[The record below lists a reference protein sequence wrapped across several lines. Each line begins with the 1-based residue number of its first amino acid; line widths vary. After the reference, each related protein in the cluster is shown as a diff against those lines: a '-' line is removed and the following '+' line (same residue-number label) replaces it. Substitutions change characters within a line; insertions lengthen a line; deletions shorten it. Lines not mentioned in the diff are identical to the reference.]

1 MPNKR
6 KYPLESSMSVGQ
18 TEEVRGAAQI
28 KGIKT
33 EERGVRQTLKVR

>member
-33 EERGVRQTLKVR
+33 ERGVRQTLKVR